1 MPVIFGIFFDAFNML
16 SQILQGLI
24 IVMVVLSL
32 LFSFNVI
39 SGSNTFL
46 LNLYHGITRLL
57 APILNPIRKLLPD
70 TGGMD
75 FSPLILL
82 FALELIRNALI
93 RYAGNYL

>member
-1 MPVIFGIFFDAFNML
+1 MPVIFGIFFDAFNMV
-16 SQILQGLI
+16 SQILQVLI

-46 LNLYHGITRLL
+46 LNLYQGINRLL
-57 APILNPIRKLLPD
+57 DPILNPIRKLLPN

-75 FSPLILL
+75 FSPLVLL
-82 FALELIRNALI
+82 LVLELIRNALI

>member
-1 MPVIFGIFFDAFNML
+1 MPVIFGIFLDAFNML
-16 SQILQGLI
+16 SQILQGLV

-46 LNLYHGITRLL
+46 LNVYQGINRLL
-57 APILNPIRKLLPD
+57 DPILNPIRKLLPD

-75 FSPLILL
+75 FSPLVLL
-82 FALELIRNALI
+82 FTLELIRRALI
-93 RYAGNYL
+93 RYAMTYL

>member
-16 SQILQGLI
+16 SQILQVLI

-46 LNLYHGITRLL
+46 LNLYQGINRLL
-57 APILNPIRKLLPD
+57 DPILNPIRKLLPN

-75 FSPLILL
+75 FSPLVLL
-82 FALELIRNALI
+82 LVLELIRNALI

>member
-1 MPVIFGIFFDAFNML
+1 VPVIFGIFFDAFNML
-16 SQILQGLI
+16 SQILQVLI

-46 LNLYHGITRLL
+46 LNLYQGINRLL
-57 APILNPIRKLLPD
+57 DPILNPIRKLLPN

-75 FSPLILL
+75 FSPLVLL
-82 FALELIRNALI
+82 LVLELIRNALI

>member
-1 MPVIFGIFFDAFNML
+1 MIFGILFDVFDL
-16 SQILQGLI
+16 VSQILQGLI

-46 LNLYHGITRLL
+46 LNVYQGINRLL
-57 APILNPIRKLLPD
+57 DPILNPIRRILPD

-75 FSPLILL
+75 FSPLVLL
-82 FALELIRNALI
+82 FALELIRRALI
-93 RYAGNYL
+93 RYAMTYL